1 MRRARAWLQLA
12 AAARADLGQKS
23 GPCQTTI
30 RGASSSVESL
40 TRAAR
45 LPKRGST
52 TVSLPPATALLLAG
66 FVGRAVAPKAIGPPC
81 IKERWGNPLRIVSLF
96 RIAQH
101 PITGMR
107 TSGTSDWT
115 TSPEFW

>member
-1 MRRARAWLQLA
+1 VVISQLA
-12 AAARADLGQKS
+12 L
-23 GPCQTTI
+23 
-30 RGASSSVESL
+30 
-40 TRAAR
+40 
-45 LPKRGST
+45 KRGST
-52 TVSLPPATALLLAG
+52 TVPLPPATVLLLAG

-81 IKERWGNPLRIVSLF
+81 INERWGNPLGIVSFF

-101 PITGMR
+101 PTTGMR